1 MKQPTSSPDPLA
13 TGDKILAGAIIAVV
27 ISLVV
32 MLVFF
37 FRWQSG
43 VRPAISPTATPD
55 PLLLAIPT
63 KAADE
68 LTEFVLP
75 TSDPAVNPTHT
86 PHPTPRMQVLS
97 SNPRYITIIDNQ
109 LWFITNGQKFNTV
122 EVRFV
127 ELDSN
132 RTIQAGELETV
143 DETAVLAAVTGE
155 NKLFVSQL
163 PNQTATMKVWQ
174 LTAGVE
180 APPEH
185 EPALQLTPYQSATQ
199 TTLGNLTLLAQAD
212 DNGDVELWRKEGN
225 NPAELLLN
233 LNDVAS
239 SNPQNFIVFKERVY
253 FTATDRHNDT
263 ELWYTDGTAEGT
275 SRLKDVN
282 PSFSS
287 APSDFV
293 VFGNYLYFVADDWN
307 NGRELWRTDGT
318 PENTLL
324 FANISR

>member
-1 MKQPTSSPDPLA
+1 MKQPTPSPDPLA
-13 TGDKILAGAIIAVV
+13 TGDKILVGAIVTVV
-27 ISLVV
+27 ISLIV
-32 MLVFF
+32 MLFFF

-43 VRPAISPTATPD
+43 VRPVVVSTVTPD

-63 KAADE
+63 ESADDF
-68 LTEFVLP
+68 TEFVLP
-75 TSDPAVNPTHT
+75 TSDPAVDPTHT
-86 PHPTPRMQVLS
+86 PHPTPRGQVLS
-97 SNPRYITIIDNQ
+97 SHPRYLTLADNL
-109 LWFITNGQKFNTV
+109 LWFVTNGEKFNTV

-132 RTIQAGELETV
+132 RTLKAGLLETA

-163 PNQTATMKVWQ
+163 PNQTDPVKLWQ
-174 LTAGVE
+174 LTAGE
-180 APPEH
+180 TAPPEH
-185 EPALQLTPYQSATQ
+185 EPALQLTLYQPATQ
-199 TTLGNLTLLAQAD
+199 ATLGNLTLLAQAD
-212 DNGDVELWRKEGN
+212 ENGDVELWKKEGN
-225 NPAELLLN
+225 APAELLLD

-239 SNPQNFIVFKERVY
+239 SNPQNFIVFKDLI
-253 FTATDRHNDT
+253 FFSATDRHNDT
-263 ELWYTDGTAEGT
+263 ELWYSDGTAAGT
-275 SRLKDVN
+275 SRLKDIN

-318 PENTLL
+318 PEETLL